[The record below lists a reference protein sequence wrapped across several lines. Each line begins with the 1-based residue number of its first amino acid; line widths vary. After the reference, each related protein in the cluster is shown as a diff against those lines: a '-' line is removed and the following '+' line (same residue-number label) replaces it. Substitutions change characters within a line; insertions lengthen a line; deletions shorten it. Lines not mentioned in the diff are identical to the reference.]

1 MDTCPRLKSTERTNS
16 GNLEAA
22 EPFRSK
28 AGMALE
34 AVLALEAV
42 VVLEV
47 AVDAL

>member
-1 MDTCPRLKSTERTNS
+1 MRSAERTNA

-28 AGMALE
+28 AGTALE

-42 VVLEV
+42 VVLGAV
-47 AVDAL
+47 VDAL